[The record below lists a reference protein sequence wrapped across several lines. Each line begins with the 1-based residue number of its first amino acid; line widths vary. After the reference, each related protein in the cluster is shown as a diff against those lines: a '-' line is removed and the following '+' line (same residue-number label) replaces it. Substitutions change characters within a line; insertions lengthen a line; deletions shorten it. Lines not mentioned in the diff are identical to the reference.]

1 MIFNLFKRKK
11 KQQPKDVFNERCDY
25 IDYGYASLEDD
36 VLTKKELKA
45 FKDEDYRFKK
55 IRDICNQI
63 SDANLKT
70 NESIEKYKII
80 CDRIA
85 DLSIILNSDDE
96 KINRLQNLAYKI
108 SELIEDRVKYE
119 KSKDTLAIDTAH
131 YLILE
136 KNENSMINEI
146 RKLEEYEKEYLA
158 IRSDLHKLEGE
169 RGNLNYERNKLN
181 TNRNIL
187 KYYVRLLIGISIV
200 LFTVFGFVAYKG
212 DGDVI
217 TPVLITVSVI
227 AFNAMYVVSALR
239 KNEHKM
245 EANRIKENKLIGLFN
260 KTKLKYYNSVRLVE
274 YVHNKFEVNNC
285 KELKNYWDRYLK
297 EKDRKFKYGRKSEM
311 IEIQKK
317 SFLKEL
323 EEINLQN
330 VSVWK
335 DKFEIFKSGYIL
347 KEYEQKLLAKKNDVR
362 QDIEYNK
369 HLVTAGMKNINT
381 IINTSPQYR
390 DEIIS
395 ILRECNVE
403 L

>member
-1 MIFNLFKRKK
+1 MN
-11 KQQPKDVFNERCDY
+11 
-25 IDYGYASLEDD
+25 
-36 VLTKKELKA
+36 
-45 FKDEDYRFKK
+45 
-55 IRDICNQI
+55 
-63 SDANLKT
+63 
-70 NESIEKYKII
+70 
-80 CDRIA
+80 
-85 DLSIILNSDDE
+85 
-96 KINRLQNLAYKI
+96 
-108 SELIEDRVKYE
+108 
-119 KSKDTLAIDTAH
+119 
-131 YLILE
+131 
-136 KNENSMINEI
+136 NEI
-146 RKLEEYEKEYLA
+146 KKLEEYEKEYLA